1 MTPSAVP
8 MPLDGA
14 AARFRVDDGRDE
26 HSDDA
31 GSSGSTRP
39 GPTVPLPSSMASR
52 DQRGR
57 RLSASPGWED
67 AMA

>member
-57 RLSASPGWED
+57 RLSASPGWEG